1 MTELNALTYCP
12 LDVHLMLSISSND
25 VQKVTNLLSI
35 YKIDPDTYFRRAMS
49 EIPAVML
56 CIDKGNYE
64 IAKVFINQVKV
75 IFKQSD
81 QILAI
86 RFIFFSH
93 IISH

>member
-1 MTELNALTYCP
+1 MTELNALTYCQ

-25 VQKVTNLLSI
+25 VQTVTNLLSI

-64 IAKVFINQVKV
+64 IAKVFINQVS
-75 IFKQSD
+75 FKG
-81 QILAI
+81 L
-86 RFIFFSH
+86 
-93 IISH
+93 